1 MNTLLTENIF
11 VSVIA
16 LVSCERYSL
25 SQCIINCHVIIYF
38 PFRVHH
44 DLMMMKLQVKSWKV
58 APKIKPFLV
67 WNETRNTR
75 QSAQTILRHM
85 SAKYD
90 SLNNIKLTIM
100 VLIKGAASKL
110 ASDDCFPS
118 NVRYILRNITY
129 HSEVEK
135 LLEQYPEVLKHLM
148 VMLKVLTWK
157 FMEQTVI

>member
-1 MNTLLTENIF
+1 
-11 VSVIA
+11 
-16 LVSCERYSL
+16 
-25 SQCIINCHVIIYF
+25 
-38 PFRVHH
+38 
-44 DLMMMKLQVKSWKV
+44 
-58 APKIKPFLV
+58 
-67 WNETRNTR
+67 
-75 QSAQTILRHM
+75 M

-148 VMLKVLTWK
+148 VMLKVLT
-157 FMEQTVI
+157 